1 MQNKGAIRLFAI
13 LLALACAYY
22 LMFTWV
28 ANGIEKDADAFAQN
42 YIDRADVKAAAAKA
56 TTDTLH
62 GKTTPDTAAV
72 RVYLDD
78 LRAAKANYYLDS
90 LKKKP
95 VYNLLIASYTYDDV
109 KKRQLNLG
117 LDLKGGMNVTLEVS
131 VADIIRGLSNNSNDP
146 AFQNALKQAQQIQRT
161 STKDFVTIFGE
172 EYAKINP
179 NGKLALNFQ
188 TIELKGKIDFN
199 TSNEEV
205 LKFLRDRVEEAIA
218 TSENT
223 LRARIDKFGVT
234 QPNIQRL
241 ATSGRILIEL
251 PGVTDKERVR
261 KLITGTANLEF
272 WETYDNTEIYP
283 LLEKANSRLKEILS
297 PTSDSTANADSIA
310 QASHIADSLKKVPA
324 NNSQIAKVENK
335 KTKATEEAK
344 QLAMKDSLKKDSV
357 KKANNLTN
365 QLKSSGAK
373 DSNALKAGMS
383 KNDSASIIRKQNPL
397 FAIMGLATGRNEQ
410 GQNVLMPGPVVGYA
424 SVRDTGKINEYL
436 NNPKIKSIFKKG
448 TKFLWTFKAVGT
460 DENVVSLV
468 AIRSTTR
475 DGKAPLSGDIIA
487 DARKVYEQAGG
498 GSPQIS
504 MTMTSE
510 AGQTWRRLTKDN
522 IGKSIAIVLDNSVY
536 SYPTVQGEIAGGI
549 SSITGS
555 FTNEEADDLVNILK
569 AGKLPAPAHI
579 AQETVVGPTLGAEAI
594 HKGFYSTLIALVLVL
609 LFMGFYY
616 NKAGWVADLA
626 MIINNFFVIGILASF
641 GAVLTLPGI
650 AGIVLTIAMSVDA
663 NILIF
668 ERVREELNI
677 GKTTAA
683 AIKEGYRNA
692 MSSVIDSHVTGL
704 LLGIILYVFGTGPI
718 QGFATTLIIG
728 IISSL
733 FCAIFITR
741 LVFDRWLGKNKAIPF
756 GNKMTE
762 HAFKNININFV
773 GKRRLYYLVSGL
785 IIAAGVF
792 CYVKKGGFSLGVD
805 FKGGRSYVVRF
816 DNPKPTED
824 VVKALTTSFGE
835 APEVKTYGEANRL
848 RITTTY
854 LVDDASA
861 ESEAKAETKLLEGLQ
876 PFGVTKTSILSSE
889 KVGETVSRDI
899 KAKAVWAVLLSC
911 LVMFVFIFVRFKKW
925 QYGLGAVVALF
936 HDVAMVL
943 SFYLIFDG
951 ILPFSLEITQDFI
964 AAILTV
970 MSYSMTDT
978 VVVFDRIREYL
989 TERNK
994 TDLDKHERERV
1005 INFALNSTLSRTI
1018 NTSLTIFFVLL
1029 AIFLFGGETIKGF
1042 SFALLI
1048 GIVIGTYSS
1057 ICIATPIV
1065 IDLEPVKE
1073 DDKDHKPVKA

>member
-28 ANGIEKDADAFAQN
+28 ASGIENDAEVYSVN
-42 YIDRADVKAAAAKA
+42 YVAEPGVIEAAKKSA
-56 TTDTLH
+56 ANPSEE
-62 GKTTPDTAAV
+62 KTFLDSTKTA
-72 RVYLDD
+72 RY
-78 LRAAKANYYLDS
+78 NYYLDS

-95 VYNLLIASYTYDDV
+95 VYDLLVTEYTYEDV

-131 VADIIRGLSNNSNDP
+131 VSEIVKGLSNNSNDP
-146 AFQNALKQAQQIQRT
+146 TFVAALEKAKELQRN
-161 STKDFVTIFGE
+161 SSKDFVTLFGE
-172 EYAKINP
+172 EYQKINP
-179 NGKLALNFQ
+179 NAKLAINFQ
-188 TIELKGKIDFN
+188 TIELKGKVDFN
-199 TSNEEV
+199 TSNEDV
-205 LKFLRDRVEEAIA
+205 LKFLRERIEDAIA

-241 ATSGRILIEL
+241 ASSGRILIEL
-251 PGVTDKERVR
+251 PGVTDKARVR
-261 KLITGTANLEF
+261 KLLQGTANLEF
-272 WETYDNTEIYP
+272 WETYDNQEIYP
-283 LLEKANSRLKEILS
+283 FIEKANVRLKEILN
-297 PTSDSTANADSIA
+297 PKMENDSTKKDSASIA
-310 QASHIADSLKKVPA
+310 TGAEKATSPVPA
-324 NNSQIAKVENK
+324 
-335 KTKATEEAK
+335 
-344 QLAMKDSLKKDSV
+344 KDSV
-357 KKANNLTN
+357 KKDTAGSLASQMGTET
-365 QLKSSGAK
+365 K
-373 DSNALKAGMS
+373 DTGKVGETRADTVKRFT
-383 KNDSASIIRKQNPL
+383 KENPL
-397 FAIMGLATGRNEQ
+397 FAVLNPAVNRDEK
-410 GQNVLMPGPVVGYA
+410 GQMVLGQGPVVGFA
-424 SVRDTGKINEYL
+424 LVTDTAKINSYL
-436 NNPKIKSIFKKG
+436 NNPKIKSVFKSG
-448 TKFLWTFKAVGT
+448 TKFLWTFKT
-460 DENVVSLV
+460 IDKDETVVQLV
-468 AIRSTTR
+468 AIRITNR
-475 DGKAPLSGDIIA
+475 DGKAPLAGDIIT
-487 DARKVYEQAGG
+487 DARKVFDQSSG

-504 MTMTSE
+504 MSMNSE
-510 AGQTWRRLTKDN
+510 AAQVWKRLTREN

-536 SYPTVQGEIAGGI
+536 SFPTVQGEIGGGT
-549 SSITGS
+549 SSITGNFS
-555 FTNEEADDLVNILK
+555 NDEADDLVNILK

-579 AQETVVGPTLGAEAI
+579 VQETVVGPTLGAEAI
-594 HKGFYSTLIALVLVL
+594 RNGLISTVIALVLVL

-616 NKAGWVADLA
+616 SKAGWVADFA
-626 MIINNFFVIGILASF
+626 MIVNNFFVIGILASF
-641 GAVLTLPGI
+641 QAVLTLPGI

-668 ERVREELNI
+668 ERVREELNL
-677 GKTTAA
+677 GKSTAV

-741 LVFDRWLGKNKAIPF
+741 LIFDRWLGKNKAIPF
-756 GNKMTE
+756 GNKMTMN
-762 HAFKNININFV
+762 AFKNININFV
-773 GKRRLYYLVSGL
+773 GKRKLYYIFSGI
-785 IIAAGVF
+785 IIAAGIF
-792 CYVKKGGFSLGVD
+792 CYINKGGFSLGVD

-816 DNPKPTED
+816 EEPKPTEE
-824 VVKALTTSFGE
+824 VRNALKVTFGE
-835 APEVKTYGEANRL
+835 SPEVKTYGENNQQ

-854 LVDDASA
+854 LINDASA
-861 ESEAKAETKLLEGLQ
+861 DAEANVEAKLNEGLNSL
-876 PFGVTKTSILSSE
+876 GVKYQIMSSD

-899 KAKAVWAVLLSC
+899 KTKAIWAVLLSC
-911 LVMFVFIFVRFKKW
+911 LVMFIFIFIRFKKW

-936 HDVAMVL
+936 HDVAIVL
-943 SFYLIFDG
+943 SVYIIFDG

-994 TDLDKHERERV
+994 TDLDKNERERV

-1029 AIFLFGGETIKGF
+1029 AIFIFGGETIRGF

-1065 IDLEPVKE
+1065 IDFEKE
-1073 DDKDHKPVKA
+1073 KADERL